1 MKNSSLNTHLQN
13 DMIWSKLKRYIWKTV
28 FVFNRRLDTNLRT
41 SVGIWLKR
49 EVKKFIKLLCVKS
62 TRDTC
67 MSVLCNNHSLIA
79 LSIMFYRPQRNIDI
93 DIRKEFFSEIIIPDI
108 LKSNNLSKK
117 EGTGTFSTFN
127 ILVLRIIKQISE
139 IKKKKTEF
147 SKWCCLFG
155 SVDIRVIL
163 LVKWE

>member
-1 MKNSSLNTHLQN
+1 
-13 DMIWSKLKRYIWKTV
+13 
-28 FVFNRRLDTNLRT
+28 
-41 SVGIWLKR
+41 
-49 EVKKFIKLLCVKS
+49 
-62 TRDTC
+62 

-147 SKWCCLFG
+147 SKWCC
-155 SVDIRVIL
+155 
-163 LVKWE
+163 